1 MTRWKYIGA
10 TVLLFIALILN
21 RILIEGK
28 YTTSS
33 SLGVLALILF
43 FVASWKR
50 ARFLGYSTG
59 KCISAIIAMF
69 LPLVS
74 FIMVIILI
82 CSSKKESV
90 ENMDDNDKQTLSKQS
105 TQSTSKFNDRKGKI
119 LNFMHSYSMKFWALI
134 FCVISLISL
143 LFFVPYKT
151 SIPATY
157 LKNHHSYETM
167 NGTVNYGTFS
177 SKPNI
182 SKDLKQYTDISYGRL
197 GLQEVIIAVV
207 CAGGF
212 IITSK
217 RQ

>member
-105 TQSTSKFNDRKGKI
+105 TSKFNERKGKI
-119 LNFMHSYSMKFWALI
+119 LN
-134 FCVISLISL
+134 
-143 LFFVPYKT
+143 
-151 SIPATY
+151 
-157 LKNHHSYETM
+157 
-167 NGTVNYGTFS
+167 
-177 SKPNI
+177 
-182 SKDLKQYTDISYGRL
+182 
-197 GLQEVIIAVV
+197 
-207 CAGGF
+207 
-212 IITSK
+212 
-217 RQ
+217 

>member
-43 FVASWKR
+43 FVASWRR

-105 TQSTSKFNDRKGKI
+105 TSKFNDRKGKI
-119 LNFMHSYSMKFWALI
+119 LNFMHSYPMKFWALI

-177 SKPNI
+177 SKPNMD
-182 SKDLKQYTDISYGRL
+182 KRLKQYTDISYSRL
-197 GLQEVIIAVV
+197 GLQEVIVAVV

-212 IITSK
+212 ILTTSK

>member
-1 MTRWKYIGA
+1 
-10 TVLLFIALILN
+10 
-21 RILIEGK
+21 
-28 YTTSS
+28 
-33 SLGVLALILF
+33 
-43 FVASWKR
+43 
-50 ARFLGYSTG
+50 
-59 KCISAIIAMF
+59 MF

-90 ENMDDNDKQTLSKQS
+90 ENMDDNDKQKLSK
-105 TQSTSKFNDRKGKI
+105 QSTSKFNERKGKI
-119 LNFMHSYSMKFWALI
+119 LNFMHSYPMKFWALI

-197 GLQEVIIAVV
+197 GWECKIV
-207 CAGGF
+207 CVKGLYKS
-212 IITSK
+212 TSVLAY
-217 RQ
+217 

>member
-1 MTRWKYIGA
+1 
-10 TVLLFIALILN
+10 
-21 RILIEGK
+21 
-28 YTTSS
+28 
-33 SLGVLALILF
+33 
-43 FVASWKR
+43 
-50 ARFLGYSTG
+50 
-59 KCISAIIAMF
+59 MF

-119 LNFMHSYSMKFWALI
+119 LNFMHSYPMKFWALI